1 MSAPE
6 IFLIMVFLALLSM
19 YSIPL
24 IGDPYQLQDAP
35 RGIILG
41 SIPSTKGGIMAFPLA
56 HIYMFGLGQSLQIN
70 LVEQLWLKHWVL
82 CIVICIQ
89 CILTHWGWVTHI
101 CASKLCHHL
110 FRKCFFASSVPNHYL
125 IQCWNIANWA
135 LRDKFQWNFNWISN
149 ILLHENV
156 IENIICEM
164 ASMLPQPQYVTK
176 CACNSCLVMFCCVFT
191 WFCTR
196 FYSYQF
202 WLLHRHYY
210 NFTVQ
215 MK

>member
-6 IFLIMVFLALLSM
+6 IFLIRVFHALLSM

-24 IGDPYQLQDAP
+24 SGDPYQLQDAP
-35 RGIILG
+35 QGIILG

-101 CASKLCHHL
+101 CACKLCHHL
-110 FRKCFFASSVPNHYL
+110 VTPVYWGWLYVFVPVRTPPPPPAADSCSRN
-125 IQCWNIANWA
+125 
-135 LRDKFQWNFNWISN
+135 NFWTTFWISF
-149 ILLHENV
+149 IFGTIVGPEL
-156 IENIICEM
+156 
-164 ASMLPQPQYVTK
+164 
-176 CACNSCLVMFCCVFT
+176 
-191 WFCTR
+191 
-196 FYSYQF
+196 
-202 WLLHRHYY
+202 
-210 NFTVQ
+210 
-215 MK
+215 